1 MVHCLPAQ
9 WEVEAEAEA
18 EAEALWNHLP
28 EALTR
33 PWRWTP

>member
-18 EAEALWNHLP
+18 EAEALWNHSP